1 MDIISY
7 NREQSSNGF
16 EQILTEIKTHN
27 HSSIFITWMDFTG
40 KSTLATD
47 LASQLNG
54 AGDKHKKI
62 ALYYQ
67 SQIAKDFSISADDKD
82 SLQKKQQEVMTQ
94 KYDEEIKKDN
104 QRAEPY
110 VIYDRNLLDLI
121 WPWSSTTEK
130 KLEDFEEMII
140 WYLKHYPNFI
150 YVIVGSSKETILE
163 RAEGRESHSESDR
176 KLIEDIK
183 NNGGKSV
190 YEENVRKNKEFGEF
204 IQKLIADKKIDWKI
218 LFVDTSK

>member
-1 MDIISY
+1 
-7 NREQSSNGF
+7 
-16 EQILTEIKTHN
+16 
-27 HSSIFITWMDFTG
+27 MDFTG

-121 WPWSSTTEK
+121 
-130 KLEDFEEMII
+130 
-140 WYLKHYPNFI
+140 
-150 YVIVGSSKETILE
+150 
-163 RAEGRESHSESDR
+163 
-176 KLIEDIK
+176 
-183 NNGGKSV
+183 
-190 YEENVRKNKEFGEF
+190 
-204 IQKLIADKKIDWKI
+204 
-218 LFVDTSK
+218 